1 MLQTYEA
8 IYSGNQFRWIDRAP
22 PKLDKEV
29 RVVLVMNVEPAPI
42 KPQESIHD
50 LLQRT
55 RGAWGKGKTMD
66 EIDAEISAMRSE
78 WVREWDQ

>member
-1 MLQTYEA
+1 MLQSYEA
-8 IYSGNQFRWIDRAP
+8 IYKNNQFFWINQVPPTFENNKKVVVVMDIEQAP
-22 PKLDKEV
+22 T
-29 RVVLVMNVEPAPI
+29 

-66 EIDAEISAMRSE
+66 EIDAKISAMRSE
-78 WVREWDQ
+78 WRREWEQ